1 MIKVNQVKKS
11 FRTIHALK
19 GISFEAHPGKV
30 TGLIGPNGCGKTTM
44 IKSILGLVIPDSGE
58 ITVLQDTVSQ
68 HFEYRKNIGYMPQS
82 PAFPDN
88 LKIGELLEM
97 LENIRGQSAQR
108 KTELLKIFEL
118 DQQRDRIIGQLSG
131 GTKQKVAA
139 VSAFMFDPPILILDE
154 PTVGLDPAVA
164 MRFKK
169 LVDSEKKNNKTV
181 LLVSHIMSEVE
192 QLVDDMVFLLDGQL
206 AFSGSTSSIIQK
218 AGANKTLEESV
229 VLLIEQSLDVRSKN
243 ENSKI

>member
-1 MIKVNQVKKS
+1 MLGELKMIKVNQVKKK
-11 FRTIHALK
+11 FQNIQALK
-19 GISFEAHPGKV
+19 GVSFEVHSGKV

-44 IKSILGLVIPDSGE
+44 IKSILGLVVPDFGDIS
-58 ITVLQDTVSQ
+58 VLSVPISQ
-68 HFEYRKNIGYMPQS
+68 HFNYRKNIGYMPQS

-97 LENIRGQSAQR
+97 LENIREQQAKR
-108 KTELLKIFEL
+108 KDEMLKLFDLEQQL
-118 DQQRDRIIGQLSG
+118 DRVIGQLSG

-139 VSAFMFDPPILILDE
+139 VAAFMFDPPILILDE

-169 LVDSEKKNNKTV
+169 LVASEVKNNKAI

-192 QLVDDMVFLLDGQL
+192 QLVDEMIFLLDGNVV
-206 AFSGSTSSIIQK
+206 FSGSTHSIIQR
-218 AGANKTLEESV
+218 AGANQTLEESV
-229 VLLIEQSLDVRSKN
+229 VSLIEQK
-243 ENSKI
+243 